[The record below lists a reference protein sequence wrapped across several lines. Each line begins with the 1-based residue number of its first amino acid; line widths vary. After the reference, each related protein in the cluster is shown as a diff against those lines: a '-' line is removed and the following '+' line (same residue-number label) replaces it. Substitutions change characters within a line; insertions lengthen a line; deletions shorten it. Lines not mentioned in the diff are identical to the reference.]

1 MASRPTIPSSEEIVR
16 EAALELG
23 VAGLPPADARLA
35 FNGLMKDLGDKTFE
49 IYERYEQAANSDAIP
64 KRLLDGNP
72 QQVSEAEGVSASKGF
87 RAGALALLTSLYP
100 EMRRAFLSVSQGRKS
115 RGGKSFEDQFA
126 CLLTLAGFPYARQ
139 HREYRTDFT
148 LPSDGAFER
157 NRTVCAVASLKRTL
171 RERWQEVAG
180 ELTQLRA
187 PNVFLV
193 TADPRV
199 SDGHVRGIC
208 DANLLH
214 LVVWDE
220 VKAKK
225 FPRHPRVLGYTQFA
239 GERLPQLQEQ
249 WRNQGLE

>member
-1 MASRPTIPSSEEIVR
+1 MARRPSIPSSDEIVR
-16 EAALELG
+16 EAAREIG
-23 VAGLPPADARLA
+23 VADLPPADVRLA
-35 FNGLMKDLGDKTFE
+35 FNGLMKNLGDKTFE

-64 KRLLDGNP
+64 KRLLDENP
-72 QQVSEAEGVSASKGF
+72 QRLSAAEDVSASKGF

-100 EMRRAFLSVSQGRKS
+100 EMRKAFLSVSQGRKS

-139 HREYRTDFT
+139 HREHRTDFT
-148 LPSDGAFER
+148 LPSDGAFEQ

-193 TADPRV
+193 TADPKV

-208 DANLLH
+208 DANLLY

-225 FPRHPRVLGYTQFA
+225 FPGHPQVLGYTQFA
-239 GERLPQLQEQ
+239 VERLPQLQEQ
-249 WRNQGLE
+249 WEKAGLG